1 MSSLQLAEKLAA
13 KSNQFSP
20 FSSPMSP
27 VAKKLTI
34 QPKRSPL
41 KANNENSNSNV
52 KIAALKPVLKIQSNK
67 HDYIPPFSRV
77 FSDKNLFH
85 YFERFAWENQLIAIL
100 NFIDSCKKYQEKYP
114 SNKQKQI
121 EKHKEIMQKLGL
133 LPSDYVNSVIE
144 AHEQMQEISPNS
156 FDNCLNIIMG
166 KLEKDEYSNFIDS
179 PHFAK
184 WTLKYYN
191 TEMDS

>member
-13 KSNQFSP
+13 KAKSSSP
-20 FSSPMSP
+20 FASPMSP
-27 VAKKLTI
+27 QAKKLALPAKPAI
-34 QPKRSPL
+34 KV
-41 KANNENSNSNV
+41 NNENSSTNAAPPISKPVV
-52 KIAALKPVLKIQSNK
+52 KIQIKK
-67 HDYIPPFSRV
+67 HDYVPPFSRV

-85 YFERFAWENQLIAIL
+85 YFERFAWERQLIAIL
-100 NFIDSCKKYQEKYP
+100 NFIDSCKKYQEKFP
-114 SNKQKQI
+114 SSTQKQT

-144 AHEQMQEISPNS
+144 AHDEMKTISANS
-156 FDNCLNIIMG
+156 FDTCLKLIMD
-166 KLEKDEYSNFIDS
+166 KLEKDEYSTFIDS

-191 TEMDS
+191 TEVL